1 MEYVD
6 DYVHGLSQVE
16 FHRGS
21 AKNLPAWSNAT
32 EVERDHISSL
42 EGLALLLVFSAK
54 GDVAAVTYWRSAD
67 ELRVLWANY
76 ELVKDSAKLD
86 YVNRLLESGIKGAKA
101 NEVLSLVIS
110 MCKDKILH
118 RVKKLARSFN
128 ISQNN
133 PRDEESNIWGFD
145 EKKHVGL
152 HNSLKKAGQLFNDST
167 SLIDILDEFT
177 CQLGKMTKGSEMADF
192 MNILSLSYILTAHGA
207 LDILLEESQ
216 VRYLR
221 KLGDYMRAVRRIPNL
236 LRKVGK
242 IKIAIE
248 QVIP

>member
-128 ISQNN
+128 ISKNN

-167 SLIDILDEFT
+167 SLIDVLDQFT
-177 CQLGKMTKGSEMADF
+177 YQLGKMTKGSEIAGF
-192 MNILSLSYILTAHGA
+192 MNILSLSYILTTHGA
-207 LDILLEESQ
+207 LDIILEESQ

-221 KLGDYMRAVRRIPNL
+221 KLGDYLRAVRRIPSL

-242 IKIAIE
+242 IKIAVE

>member
-32 EVERDHISSL
+32 KVERDHISSL

-67 ELRVLWANY
+67 ELRVLWAKN
-76 ELVKDSAKLD
+76 EVVKDSAKLN
-86 YVNRLLESGIKGAKA
+86 YVNQLLECGIKGTKD
-101 NEVLSLVIS
+101 NEVLRLVVS

-118 RVKKLARSFN
+118 RIKKLARSFN

-145 EKKHVGL
+145 EKKHVRL
-152 HNSLKKAGQLFNDST
+152 HNSLKKAGQLINDST
-167 SLIDILDEFT
+167 SLIDALDQFT
-177 CQLGKMTKGSEMADF
+177 CQLGKITK
-192 MNILSLSYILTAHGA
+192 
-207 LDILLEESQ
+207 
-216 VRYLR
+216 
-221 KLGDYMRAVRRIPNL
+221 
-236 LRKVGK
+236 
-242 IKIAIE
+242 
-248 QVIP
+248 

>member
-67 ELRVLWANY
+67 ELRVLWAKN
-76 ELVKDSAKLD
+76 EVVKDSAKLN
-86 YVNRLLESGIKGAKA
+86 YVNQLLECGIKGTKD
-101 NEVLSLVIS
+101 NEVLRLVVS

-118 RVKKLARSFN
+118 RIKKLARSFN

-133 PRDEESNIWGFD
+133 PRDEESNGIWGFD
-145 EKKHVGL
+145 EKKHVRL
-152 HNSLKKAGQLFNDST
+152 HNSLKKAGQLINDST
-167 SLIDILDEFT
+167 SLIDALDQFT
-177 CQLGKMTKGSEMADF
+177 CQLGKMTKGSEIEDF
-192 MNILSLSYILTAHGA
+192 MNILSLSGCLTTHDA
-207 LDILLEESQ
+207 LDSILEENQ

-221 KLGDYMRAVRRIPNL
+221 KLGDYVRAVERIPSL
-236 LRKVGK
+236 CEKLER
-242 IKIAIE
+242 
-248 QVIP
+248 